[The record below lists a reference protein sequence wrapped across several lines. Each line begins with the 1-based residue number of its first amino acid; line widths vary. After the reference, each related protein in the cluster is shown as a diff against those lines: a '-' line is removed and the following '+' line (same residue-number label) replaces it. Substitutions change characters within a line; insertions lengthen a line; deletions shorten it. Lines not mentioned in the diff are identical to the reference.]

1 MYCSPFSLIAYF
13 TKFICVCYRINLTG
27 GQWKKA
33 VKRKSINQWSR
44 VAAGIVVHFCTW
56 NIVCWTCLGLTIK
69 KLAVLLRSVSG
80 GCRWWLQKPLCYWA
94 SMTLKPCCPCAVS
107 GIHLWRGPHVFYF
120 ALEKIFCDKIFIWQ
134 KMPWVVWVTWIIGK
148 CGLNLVNND
157 LFWKVKVFSLKL
169 FETKGYSLFNLKMTC

>member
-33 VKRKSINQWSR
+33 VKRKSINQGSG
-44 VAAGIVVHFCTW
+44 VAAGIVVHFCPWIIVELVWAWQLRNLQVCRGQSQVVSDDGYKSHYVAGLRWLWSLPVTVLPVVFTYEEGHIYFTLAW
-56 NIVCWTCLGLTIK
+56 NKIVCDK
-69 KLAVLLRSVSG
+69 KSV
-80 GCRWWLQKPLCYWA
+80 
-94 SMTLKPCCPCAVS
+94 
-107 GIHLWRGPHVFYF
+107 
-120 ALEKIFCDKIFIWQ
+120 WQ
-134 KMPWVVWVTWIIGK
+134 KMPWVVWLTWIMGK

-169 FETKGYSLFNLKMTC
+169 FETKGYSLFNLETTC